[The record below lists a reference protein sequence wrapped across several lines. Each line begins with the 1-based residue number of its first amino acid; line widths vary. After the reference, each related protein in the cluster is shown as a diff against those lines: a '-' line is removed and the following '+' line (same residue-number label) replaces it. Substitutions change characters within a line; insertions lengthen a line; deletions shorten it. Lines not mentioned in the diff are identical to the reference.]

1 MENNQVFPNGFGYR
15 SSKDLPG
22 YKSEVERQRESQK
35 QTINALKDSPFAAR
49 LQHSVPVESDEY
61 GIPIIENAPK
71 MPDIDPSVFNQQ
83 PKIPVNELNAMLG
96 QRDVPQQQAK
106 TMDVSTFFNAAPNS
120 QERPQSNPMQ
130 NNPNTQNTQNAQSAQ
145 SRQPLPSNVPKKEN
159 LSYHPVIQKMLKNF
173 GLKKDKKEYLEIF
186 VEGSDEKTVYTMVE
200 VTEELQTW
208 ALEAAKE
215 KLGAEGGGTTATVY
229 FELLFVCCS
238 VVAIDGE
245 PVWQVFGIKPFDDEY
260 TRLVNDP
267 LDMPVRLRKLVAK
280 ELVNLLWSQMLPIGD
295 KLLTFY
301 QSVILG
307 RKVVSSFDEDVNRK
321 VRFVCPLDG
330 CDHFEFLV
338 PETSKTYFCRNHGVP
353 LVETV
358 DLTKENN
365 IPLA

>member
-1 MENNQVFPNGFGYR
+1 
-15 SSKDLPG
+15 
-22 YKSEVERQRESQK
+22 
-35 QTINALKDSPFAAR
+35 
-49 LQHSVPVESDEY
+49 
-61 GIPIIENAPK
+61 

-96 QRDVPQQQAK
+96 QREIPQQQAK
-106 TMDVSTFFNAAPNS
+106 TMDASTFFNAAPNS
-120 QERPQSNPMQ
+120 QERPQTNPMQ
-130 NNPNTQNTQNAQSAQ
+130 NNSSTQTKQYAPPFPTA
-145 SRQPLPSNVPKKEN
+145 PKKEN

-186 VEGSDEKTVYTMVE
+186 VEGSDEKIVYTMVE

-238 VVAIDGE
+238 IVAIDGE
-245 PVWQVFGIKPFDDEY
+245 PVWQVFDIKPFEDEY
-260 TRLVNDP
+260 SRLVNDP
-267 LDMPVRLRKLVAK
+267 LDMPVRLRKLAAK
-280 ELVNLLWSQMLPIGD
+280 ELVHLLWSQMLPIGD

-307 RKVVSSFDEDVNRK
+307 RKVMSSFDEDVNRK

-338 PETSKTYFCRNHGVP
+338 PEPNKTYFCRDHGVP
-353 LVETV
+353 LVETL